1 MWWGPDQLSCVCWWW
16 QHVTNRIVP
25 QAQPGAL
32 PNVVRPR
39 PAELCVLVVAA
50 FSSGPERPSGCS
62 PSSRSRARYMLRE
75 FLSILFTIT
84 DWKQQTQVHVAWV
97 PLDTLYNHRLKTTQV
112 HVARVPL
119 YTLYSHRL
127 KTTETGTC
135 CAIST
140 LQALQSQTEN
150 NAGIWHRSSVAYN
163 QLDPVLYN
171 QLYFSDTLH
180 CTISY
185 TLHCTIIQ
193 EPKTGTWHSI
203 FLYYFVL
210 YDQSHSENNKHR
222 CIWCRSSLYSVAVIS
237 YTLYCT
243 IIHTLKTQTQAY
255 DVPCFTATD

>member
-1 MWWGPDQLSCVCWWW
+1 MWWGPDQLSCVWW

-119 YTLYSHRL
+119 YTLHSL
-127 KTTETGTC
+127 KTTKTGTC

-140 LQALQSQTEN
+140 LQSLQSQTEN
-150 NAGIWHRSSVAYN
+150 NKNRY
-163 QLDPVLYN
+163 VLCNFYSTSLTITDWK
-171 QLYFSDTLH
+171 QCRYMTQEFCSIQSAKTGVLQH
-180 CTISY
+180 TIS
-185 TLHCTIIQ
+185 
-193 EPKTGTWHSI
+193 
-203 FLYYFVL
+203 
-210 YDQSHSENNKHR
+210 
-222 CIWCRSSLYSVAVIS
+222 
-237 YTLYCT
+237 
-243 IIHTLKTQTQAY
+243 
-255 DVPCFTATD
+255 